1 MQRKRLEKKETI
13 TREQERNNTY
23 TPVINKNSRKM
34 NGKGIYGV
42 STSSTALAIKPRK
55 ELVVNAAL
63 SKTQT
68 FNADLPDPNQI
79 N

>member
-1 MQRKRLEKKETI
+1 
-13 TREQERNNTY
+13 
-23 TPVINKNSRKM
+23 M

-42 STSSTALAIKPRK
+42 STSSTALTIRPRK
-55 ELVVNAAL
+55 ELVVAAAL

-68 FNADLPDPNQI
+68 VNADLPDSNKI

>member
-1 MQRKRLEKKETI
+1 
-13 TREQERNNTY
+13 
-23 TPVINKNSRKM
+23 M

-68 FNADLPDPNQI
+68 INADLPDSNQI